1 VDERVSLTAVVEA
14 ISDIMEANNRGGVV
28 DHALASRIGS
38 QIHLQWARPLA
49 REEFHR
55 EPI

>member
-1 VDERVSLTAVVEA
+1 VEA
-14 ISDIMEANNRGGVV
+14 ISDIMEANNRGVVV